1 MKRSLSLA
9 LAAAFV
15 VGVGSTSFAAPAA
28 NFTDVPAKHWSYDA
42 VSYLA
47 QAGIIDGYGDNTFQG
62 DTTLTRYEMAEIVYK
77 AMQNQSKANIAQKA
91 LIDKLGAEYALEMNK
106 IDKIDTRLTKVEQ
119 NQSNIKFSGSLL
131 VQQKWKSMDNVA
143 TKKGSNTEQSWFRM
157 NGTAKID
164 ENTTIGMRLVNI
176 APTKDNFRAA
186 NAIAAGTYGSSSS
199 NTYGA
204 EVDRFFATTKLGAVK
219 ATLGRQAL
227 DLDKEDI
234 LVDSAFFSYDGAKLA
249 WNWNGLNFDV
259 KHGRFTRDVRG
270 YAFDGLSGD
279 TALKYNDDGT
289 VDTYATYSSAFSNI
303 DIESINISSQTGKL
317 NWNVGAATF
326 RNWKQ
331 NQNLTKYY
339 YTYAGW
345 QFTNKFSMAA
355 EYGKNQEAT
364 TGGAFGT
371 VKAVYGAQAL
381 RKKGDQNFTVQYWE
395 NQKNAFYTAYTA
407 IDTVDEGNSNA
418 AKTLDFSYRY
428 ALSKNMT
435 AKIQHATITDRTDD
449 KNSYSF
455 WKTQFIYKF

>member
-1 MKRSLSLA
+1 MKKSLSLA
-9 LAAAFV
+9 LAAAFAF
-15 VGVGSTSFAAPAA
+15 GVGSTSFAAPAA

-62 DTTLTRYEMAEIVYK
+62 DKTLTRYEMAEIVYK

-131 VQQKWKSMDNVA
+131 VQQKWKDPKS
-143 TKKGSNTEQSWFRM
+143 GSGWASEQSLFRL
-157 NGTAKID
+157 NGSAKVD
-164 ENTTIGMRLVNI
+164 DNTTVGMRVVNV
-176 APTKDNFRAA
+176 APTKDKFLNSTAVY
-186 NAIAAGTYGSSSS
+186 AGLQTNGGVNS
-199 NTYGA
+199 TYGA
-204 EVDRFFATTKLGAVK
+204 QVDRFFATTKLGAVK

-227 DLDKEDI
+227 ALDKEDI

-249 WNWNGLNFDV
+249 WDWNGLSFDV
-259 KHGRFTRDVRG
+259 NYGRFAREVRG
-270 YAFDGLSGD
+270 YGFDNMAGG
-279 TALKYNDDGT
+279 AAGT
-289 VDTYATYSSAFSNI
+289 YDAAFSNV
-303 DIESINISSQTGKL
+303 DVDSINVSSRTGKL
-317 NWNVGAATF
+317 NWNVGAAAF
-326 RNWKQ
+326 KNWKLS
-331 NQNLTKYY
+331 QNLTKYY

-364 TGGAFGT
+364 EGGAFGT
-371 VKAVYGAQAL
+371 VKAVYGAQSL
-381 RKKGDQNFTVQYWE
+381 SKKGDQNFAVQYWE

-428 ALSKNMT
+428 AFSKNMT
-435 AKIQHATITDRTDD
+435 GKLQHATVTDKD
-449 KNSYSF
+449 KDTNSYSF

>member
-1 MKRSLSLA
+1 MKKPLSLA
-9 LAAAFV
+9 FAAALAF
-15 VGVGSTSFAAPAA
+15 GVGSTTFAASA
-28 NFTDVPAKHWSYDA
+28 NFVDVPAKHWSYDA

-47 QAGIIDGYGDNTFQG
+47 GAGIIEGYSDKTFQG
-62 DTTLTRYEMAEIVYK
+62 DKTISRYEMAEIVYK

-106 IDKIDTRLTKVEQ
+106 IDKLDTRLTKVEQ
-119 NQSNIKFSGSLL
+119 NQSGIKFSGSLL
-131 VQQKWKSMDNVA
+131 VQQKWKSMDNVQ

-157 NGTAKID
+157 NGTAKVD
-164 ENTTIGMRLVNI
+164 ENTSIGMRLVNI

-227 DLDKEDI
+227 ELDKEDI

-259 KHGRFTRDVRG
+259 KHGRFTRDVVS
-270 YAFDGLSGD
+270 YDFDN
-279 TALKYNDDGT
+279 LKVANYSDGKN
-289 VDTYATYSSAFSNI
+289 AAAFSNV
-303 DIESINISSQTGKL
+303 DVDSINIASKTGKL
-317 NWNVGAATF
+317 SWNVGAASF
-326 RNWKQ
+326 RNWKI
-331 NQNLTKYY
+331 NQDLTKYY

-345 QFTNKFSMAA
+345 QFNDKFSMAA

-364 TGGAFGT
+364 EGGAFGT
-371 VKAVYGAQAL
+371 VKAVYGAQSL
-381 RKKGDQNFTVQYWE
+381 SKKGNQNFTVQYWQ
-395 NQKNAFYTAYTA
+395 NQKNAFYTAYTS
-407 IDTVDEGNSNA
+407 IDTIDEGLSNA
-418 AKTLDFSYRY
+418 TKTLDFSYRY
-428 ALSKNMT
+428 AISKNMT
-435 AKIQHATITDRTDD
+435 AKLQHATITDKTDN

>member
-9 LAAAFV
+9 LAAAFAF
-15 VGVGSTSFAAPAA
+15 GVGSTSFAAPAA

-47 QAGIIDGYGDNTFQG
+47 QAGIIDGYGDNTFRG
-62 DTTLTRYEMAEIVYK
+62 DKTLTRYEMAEIVYK

-157 NGTAKID
+157 NGTAKVD

-227 DLDKEDI
+227 ELDKEDI

-249 WNWNGLNFDV
+249 WSWNGLNVDV
-259 KHGRFTRDVRG
+259 KHGRFTRDVVS
-270 YAFDGLSGD
+270 YDFDNFKVTDYS
-279 TALKYNDDGT
+279 DGKN
-289 VDTYATYSSAFSNI
+289 AAAFSNV
-303 DIESINISSQTGKL
+303 DVESINISSKNGKL

-326 RNWKQ
+326 RNWKL

-371 VKAVYGAQAL
+371 VKAVYGAQSL
-381 RKKGDQNFTVQYWE
+381 SKKGDQNFTVQYWE

-407 IDTVDEGNSNA
+407 IDTVDEGISNA
-418 AKTLDFSYRY
+418 VKTLDFSYRY

-435 AKIQHATITDRTDD
+435 AKLQHATITDKTDD

>member
-1 MKRSLSLA
+1 MKKPLSLA
-9 LAAAFV
+9 FAAALAF
-15 VGVGSTSFAAPAA
+15 GVGSTTFAAPA
-28 NFTDVPAKHWSYDA
+28 NIVDVPAKHWSYDA
-42 VSYLA
+42 VSYLV
-47 QAGIIDGYGDNTFQG
+47 QAGIIDGYGDNTFRG
-62 DTTLTRYEMAEIVYK
+62 DKTITRYEMAEIVYK

-106 IDKIDTRLTKVEQ
+106 IDKLDTRLTKVEQ

-131 VQQKWKSMDNVA
+131 VQQKWKSMDNVQ

-157 NGTAKID
+157 NGTAKVD

-227 DLDKEDI
+227 ALDNEDI

-249 WNWNGLNFDV
+249 WDWNGLSFDV
-259 KHGRFTRDVRG
+259 KHGRFARDVRG
-270 YAFDGLSGD
+270 YAFDGMSGD
-279 TALKYNDDGT
+279 TALKFKDDGT
-289 VDTYATYSSAFSNI
+289 LETPATYSSAFSNV
-303 DIESINISSQTGKL
+303 DVDSITIASKSGKL
-317 NWNVGAATF
+317 NWNVGAASF
-326 RNWKQ
+326 RNWKM

-345 QFTNKFSMAA
+345 QFTDKFSMAA
-355 EYGKNQEAT
+355 EYGKNQNAT
-364 TGGAFGT
+364 EGGAFGT
-371 VKAVYGAQAL
+371 VKAVYGAQSL
-381 RKKGDQNFTVQYWE
+381 SKKGNQNFTVQYWE
-395 NQKNAFYTAYTA
+395 NQKNALYTAYTS
-407 IDTVDEGNSNA
+407 IDTVDEGVSDA
-418 AKTLDFSYRY
+418 VKTLDFSYRY
-428 ALSKNMT
+428 AFSKNMT
-435 AKIQHATITDRTDD
+435 AKLQHATITDKTDN

>member
-1 MKRSLSLA
+1 MKKPLSLA
-9 LAAAFV
+9 LAVALAF
-15 VGVGSTSFAAPAA
+15 GVGSTAFAAPAA
-28 NFTDVPAKHWSYDA
+28 NFVDVPAKHWSYDA

-47 QAGIIDGYGDNTFQG
+47 EAGIIEGYGDKTFQG
-62 DTTLTRYEMAEIVYK
+62 DKLITRYEMAEIVYK
-77 AMQNQSKANIAQKA
+77 AIQNQSKANIAQKA

-106 IDKIDTRLTKVEQ
+106 IDKLDTRLTKVEQ

-131 VQQKWKSMDNVA
+131 VQQKWKSMDNGA
-143 TKKGSNTEQSWFRM
+143 TAKGSNTEQAWFRM
-157 NGTAKID
+157 TGTAKVD

-227 DLDKEDI
+227 ALDKEDI

-249 WNWNGLNFDV
+249 WDWNGLSFDV
-259 KHGRFTRDVRG
+259 KHGRFARDVRG
-270 YAFDGLSGD
+270 YAFDDMAGGASGTY
-279 TALKYNDDGT
+279 TA
-289 VDTYATYSSAFSNI
+289 AFSNV
-303 DIESINISSQTGKL
+303 DVDSINIASKSGKL
-317 NWNVGAATF
+317 NWNVGAASF
-326 RNWKQ
+326 RNWKL

-345 QFTNKFSMAA
+345 QFTDKFSMAA
-355 EYGKNQEAT
+355 QYGKNQEAT
-364 TGGAFGT
+364 EGGAFGT

-381 RKKGDQNFTVQYWE
+381 SKKGNQNFTVQYWE
-395 NQKNAFYTAYTA
+395 NQKNAFYTAYTS
-407 IDTVDEGNSNA
+407 IDTVDEGVSDA
-418 AKTLDFSYRY
+418 VRTLDFSYRY
-428 ALSKNMT
+428 AFSKNMT
-435 AKIQHATITDRTDD
+435 AKLQHATITDKDD
-449 KNSYSF
+449 DSKSYSF

>member
-15 VGVGSTSFAAPAA
+15 FGVSSTSFAAPAA

-62 DTTLTRYEMAEIVYK
+62 DKTLTRYEMAEIVYK

-249 WNWNGLNFDV
+249 WSWNGLNFDV
-259 KHGRFTRDVRG
+259 KHGRFARDVVS
-270 YAFDGLSGD
+270 YDFDN
-279 TALKYNDDGT
+279 LKVANYSDGKN
-289 VDTYATYSSAFSNI
+289 AAAFSNI
-303 DIESINISSQTGKL
+303 DIESINISSKTGKL

-326 RNWKQ
+326 RNWKL

-364 TGGAFGT
+364 TGGTFGT
-371 VKAVYGAQAL
+371 MKAVYGAQAL
-381 RKKGDQNFTVQYWE
+381 SKKGDQNFTVQYWE